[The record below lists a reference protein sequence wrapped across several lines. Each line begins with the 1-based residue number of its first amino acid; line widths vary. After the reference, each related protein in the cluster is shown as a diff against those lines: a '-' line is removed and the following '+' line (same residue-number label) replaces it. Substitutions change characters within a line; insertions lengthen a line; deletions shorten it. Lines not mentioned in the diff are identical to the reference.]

1 MAPGSVHLLRRMGRM
16 VLVTAP
22 GRGLAWAAAS
32 DGLPPGD
39 RFVTAFLEGDR
50 LALRDRLDGRPLG
63 AVRLAAETRD
73 ALRAALPPRGAPVG
87 LPGVL
92 YG

>member
-50 LALRDRLDGRPLG
+50 LDGRPLG